1 MVEVVDE
8 GVSTGAVVLGVSTG
22 TEDSMGEVLEIPM
35 GGVVVGVSTG
45 GVVVGV
51 SVSVTGQMVV

>member
-8 GVSTGAVVLGVSTG
+8 GVSTG
-22 TEDSMGEVLEIPM
+22 TEDSMGEVLEMPT

-45 GVVVGV
+45 GVVAGV

>member
-8 GVSTGAVVLGVSTG
+8 GVSIGEVVELLNGGVVLGVSTG
-22 TEDSMGEVLEIPM
+22 
-35 GGVVVGVSTG
+35 GVVL
-45 GVVVGV
+45 GV